1 MAKDW
6 TGNSRSSHATLGARN
21 YALNEREGNDFY
33 ATEPKALELLLE
45 REVFNKDIW
54 ECACGD
60 GHLAKV
66 LESHGYNVRA
76 TDLVQRNYGRGGTT
90 SLKFQRFGKAIY

>member
-21 YALNEREGNDFY
+21 YALNEREENDFY

-45 REVFNKDIW
+45 RETFN
-54 ECACGD
+54 
-60 GHLAKV
+60 L
-66 LESHGYNVRA
+66 L
-76 TDLVQRNYGRGGTT
+76 QR
-90 SLKFQRFGKAIY
+90 